1 MGYTEDIIRKKI
13 AAITEKREKQAMK
26 RKIKTASQ
34 IQNLKDQNQ
43 LSKICSVLDN
53 DKLSAVKKIELILN
67 QL

>member
-34 IQNLKDQNQ
+34 IQNLKDKNQ
-43 LSKICSVLDN
+43 LNKISSVLDN
-53 DKLSAVKKIELILN
+53 DKLSATKKIELILN